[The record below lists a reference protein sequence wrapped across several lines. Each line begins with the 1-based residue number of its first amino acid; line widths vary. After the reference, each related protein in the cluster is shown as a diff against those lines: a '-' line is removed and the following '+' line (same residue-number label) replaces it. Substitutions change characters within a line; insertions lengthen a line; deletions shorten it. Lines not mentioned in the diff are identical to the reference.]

1 MSRSNILTR
10 TRGAIRWEGHA
21 CLPLLPNQDMSA
33 LRRYHDSGF
42 HHVSVN
48 VGMDMTPFGDVMQV
62 IAGFRQWL
70 IEHPENITLAGTV
83 SELNIAREQGK
94 LAVSFDLEG
103 SNMLLKDPAMVR
115 LYADLGVRQIL
126 LAYNRDNSCA
136 GGCHGS
142 GMGLTALG
150 REFVRAI
157 NASGVVM
164 DCSHTSKRASMEII
178 ELSQR
183 PVVFSHTNVKALYD
197 HPRTVDNEQIM
208 ACVESGGV
216 IGLTGL
222 GIFLGDPQASV
233 EAFVRQIDYLAER
246 AGAAHIGLGLD
257 TELYPEL
264 KDLSEDVIEEDWWPD
279 EFYGGI
285 NGQRQLQPESLVQV
299 AKELLRLGYDTT
311 QIDGIFGGN
320 FLRVAEATWP
330 QHG

>member
-1 MSRSNILTR
+1 MNIGTVPTP
-10 TRGAIRWEGHA
+10 TRGAIRWEAHA

-33 LRRYHDSGF
+33 LLRYRDSGF

-48 VGMDMTPFGDVMQV
+48 VGMDMTSLGNVMQV

-70 IEHPENITLAGTV
+70 VEHPKQIMLAGTLA
-83 SELNIAREQGK
+83 ELHSAREQGK

-103 SNMLLKDPAMVR
+103 SNMLLKDAAMVR
-115 LYADLGVRQIL
+115 LYADLGVRQML

-157 NASGVVM
+157 NASGIVM
-164 DCSHTSKRASMEII
+164 DCSHASKRTSMEIM

-183 PVVFSHTNVKALYD
+183 PVIFSHTNVKALYD
-197 HPRTVDNEQIM
+197 HPRTVDDEQIM

-233 EAFVRQIDYLAER
+233 EAFVRQIDYVAER
-246 AGAAHIGLGLD
+246 AGVAHIGLGLD
-257 TELYPEL
+257 TELHADDENS
-264 KDLSEDVIEEDWWPD
+264 SEDVNEDDWWPN

-285 NGQRQLQPESLVQV
+285 NGQRQLQPEALEQV
-299 AKELLRLGYDTT
+299 AEALRRLGYDAA

-320 FLRVAEATWP
+320 FLRVAQATWP
-330 QHG
+330 QHR

>member
-1 MSRSNILTR
+1 MNSSTVP
-10 TRGAIRWEGHA
+10 TPARGAIRWEAHA

-33 LRRYHDSGF
+33 LLRYRDSGF

-70 IEHPENITLAGTV
+70 VEHPENIILAGT
-83 SELNIAREQGK
+83 LADLHGAREQGK

-103 SNMLLKDPAMVR
+103 SDMLLQGPAMVR
-115 LYADLGVRQIL
+115 LYADLGVRQML

-150 REFVRAI
+150 REVVGAI
-157 NASGVVM
+157 NAAGIVM

-183 PVVFSHTNVKALYD
+183 PVIFSHTNIKAVYD
-197 HPRTVDNEQIM
+197 HPRTVDDEQIM

-246 AGAAHIGLGLD
+246 AGTAHIGLGLD
-257 TELYPEL
+257 TELHPDV
-264 KDLSEDVIEEDWWPD
+264 KDLSEDVNEEDWWPK

-285 NGQRQLQPESLVQV
+285 TGHRQLQPEALGQV
-299 AKELLRLGYDTT
+299 ADELLQRGYDAA

-320 FLRVAEATWP
+320 FMRVAQATWP
-330 QHG
+330 

>member
-1 MSRSNILTR
+1 MNPSTFTTP
-10 TRGAIRWEGHA
+10 TRGAIRWEAHA

-33 LRRYHDSGF
+33 LLRYRDNGF

-62 IAGFRQWL
+62 IAGFRHWL
-70 IEHPENITLAGTV
+70 LKHPENIMLAGNLADLH
-83 SELNIAREQGK
+83 SAREQGK

-115 LYADLGVRQIL
+115 LYADLGVRQML

-150 REFVRAI
+150 RAFVRAI
-157 NASGVVM
+157 NASGIVM
-164 DCSHTSKRASMEII
+164 DCSHVSKRASMEII

-183 PVVFSHTNVKALYD
+183 PVIFSHTNIKALYD
-197 HPRTVDNEQIM
+197 HPRTVDDEQIA

-222 GIFLGDPQASV
+222 GIFLGDPHASV

-246 AGAAHIGLGLD
+246 AGSEHIGLGLD
-257 TELYPEL
+257 TELHSDDESLP
-264 KDLSEDVIEEDWWPD
+264 DGVNEDDWWPG

-285 NGQRQLQPESLVQV
+285 NGHRQLQPESLGQV
-299 AKELLRLGYDTT
+299 AEALRRLGYETA
-311 QIDGIFGGN
+311 QIDGIFGDN
-320 FLRVAEATWP
+320 FLRVAQATWP
-330 QHG
+330 QS